1 MSLDHVA
8 PGNDEEE
15 TYLDA
20 LSMACDHYDIDA
32 ESKYVHFSNPAVR
45 VHYLTAG
52 DGPPLV
58 LLHGLGSTSAV
69 WLPLLDALTDRF
81 TVIAPDRPGRGLS
94 TPTDYRETDLRTFG
108 VEYVVD
114 LLDELGIEETRVVGN
129 SLGGFQ
135 ALALASDHPARVK
148 RLCLVGAPAG
158 LSRSVPFGF
167 RLFGV
172 PMVGRWLFDY
182 SEATTVA
189 DARKTNRQMNVAD
202 DSALPDCY
210 FGPEIRTEA
219 VPGQRESLWTLLE
232 ALGSVRGMAPRFDL
246 RDDLPT
252 GVPTRFV
259 WGTEDY
265 FWKPAV
271 GRPVVGEM
279 ANADMVVLDGY
290 GHVPWLEPGDAAEE
304 ATVAFLTDDGT

>member
-15 TYLDA
+15 AYLDA
-20 LSMACDHYDIDA
+20 LSMACDYYDVDA
-32 ESKYVHFSNPAVR
+32 ESKYVHFSKPAVR
-45 VHYLTAG
+45 LHYLTAG

-69 WLPLLDALTDRF
+69 WLPLFDALTDHF

-94 TPTDYRETDLRTFG
+94 TPTDYRETDFRTFG
-108 VEYVVD
+108 VGYVVG
-114 LLDELGIEETRVVGN
+114 LLDESGIEETRVVGN

-135 ALALASDHPARVK
+135 ALALASDHPTRVD

-167 RLFGV
+167 RLFDV
-172 PMVGRWLFDY
+172 PKVGRWLFDY
-182 SEATTVA
+182 SKATTVA
-189 DARKTNRQMNVAD
+189 DARKTNRQMNVED

-210 FGPEIRTEA
+210 FAPEIRTEA
-219 VPGQRESLWTLLE
+219 VPGQRESLWSLLE
-232 ALGSVRGMAPRFDL
+232 SLGSIRGMAPRFDL
-246 RDDLPT
+246 PT
-252 GVPTRFV
+252 DVPTRFV

-265 FWKPAV
+265 FWKPTV
-271 GRPVVGEM
+271 GRPVVDEM
-279 ANADMVVLDGY
+279 ESADMVVLDGY
-290 GHVPWLEPGDAAEE
+290 GHVPWLEPGDAAEG
-304 ATVAFLTDDGT
+304 ATVAFLTDDGM